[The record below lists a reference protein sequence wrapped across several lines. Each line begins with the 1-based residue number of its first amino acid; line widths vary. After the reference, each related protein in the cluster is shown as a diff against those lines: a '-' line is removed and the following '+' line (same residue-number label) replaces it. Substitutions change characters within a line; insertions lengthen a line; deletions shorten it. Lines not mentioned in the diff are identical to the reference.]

1 MELVNNSIIAQA
13 KYVGTGQYIIPA
25 GKSLKIETSPAG
37 EEILNVTVP
46 AGKSWAVAMQIVVVE
61 SNI

>member
-1 MELVNNSIIAQA
+1 MELIDNSVIAQTR
-13 KYVGTGQYIIPA
+13 YTGAAQVTMLA
-25 GKSLKIETSPAG
+25 GKSLKIETLPVG

-61 SNI
+61 SDA